1 MVCGGVFLEI
11 KCQNHLTS
19 SMRLKEMG
27 MNHDIGPKQTKPVVI
42 Y

>member
-1 MVCGGVFLEI
+1 
-11 KCQNHLTS
+11 
-19 SMRLKEMG
+19 MG